1 MRTCRSALV
10 MLLSV
15 LLAGL
20 LLVTTGASAPVIDGC
35 QIFPSD
41 NVWNTRIDTLPTDA
55 HTAAYVSTIGSSRP
69 VHPDFGSGTW
79 NGGPIGIP
87 YVVVGGDQPA
97 VPVSFYYPDESDPGP
112 YPVPPTAPVEGG
124 ADATGDLHV
133 LVLDRDH
140 HLLYELYDAHPGP
153 GTSWDCGSGAV
164 YDLNSNALR
173 PPGWT
178 SADAAGLPILPGL
191 VRYDEVAGG
200 TITHAIRFTAPE
212 TRSEYIW
219 PARHLASS
227 LTGSQY
233 PPLGQRF
240 RLKADY
246 DISGFSPEVQVIL
259 TALKEY
265 GMILADNGS
274 SWYISGAPDERWNN
288 DILHQ
293 LQQVKGSAFE
303 AVDESSLRIS
313 PDSAMA
319 KQSPVQVPG
328 GQTVPSDPDQDGL
341 YEDQN
346 GNGFLDFADVVLFF
360 NQMDWI
366 SEHEPKEGFDFNKNG
381 QIDFNDVIRLF
392 QML

>member
-1 MRTCRSALV
+1 MIRLTVLNG
-10 MLLSV
+10 

-20 LLVTTGASAPVIDGC
+20 LLIATATAAPVIEGC
-35 QIFPSD
+35 PIFPPD

-55 HTAAYVSTIGSSRP
+55 YSAAYISTIGSSRP

-79 NGGPIGIP
+79 EGGPIGIP
-87 YVVVGGDQPA
+87 YVVVNGSQPA

-112 YPVPPTAPVEGG
+112 YPVPSTAPVEGG
-124 ADATGDLHV
+124 SEATGDRHV
-133 LVLDRDH
+133 LVIDRDNH
-140 HLLYELYDAHPGP
+140 QLYELYDAHLQSDR
-153 GTSWDCGSGAV
+153 SWDCGSGAV
-164 YDLNSNALR
+164 FDLNCSALR
-173 PPGWT
+173 PVGWT

-191 VRYDEVAGG
+191 VRYDEVADGA
-200 TITHAIRFTAPE
+200 ITHAIRFTAPQ
-212 TRSEYIW
+212 TRGAYIW
-219 PARHLASS
+219 PARHEASS

-274 SWYISGAPDERWNN
+274 SWYLSGAPDERWNN
-288 DILHQ
+288 DLLHE

-303 AVDESSLRIS
+303 AVDESSLMIS
-313 PDSAMA
+313 PDSAA
-319 KQSPVQVPG
+319 ARQRPLLIPG
-328 GQTVPSDPDQDGL
+328 GKMIPSDPDLDGR
-341 YEDQN
+341 YED
-346 GNGFLDFADVVLFF
+346 LDGSGVADFSDVVLFF

-366 SEHEPKEGFDFNKNG
+366 GEDEPAGLFDFNG
-381 QIDFNDVIRLF
+381 DGRVDFDDVIRVF
-392 QML
+392 GML